1 MNNKVFC
8 TVFTPAYNRKE
19 LLYRLYESLVE
30 QTSKD
35 FEWVIIDDGSTD
47 GTDDMIAS
55 IKEDRFSIIYKKVE
69 NGGKHRAINR
79 GLDIAEGEVFAIV
92 DSDDYLLPNAIET
105 IKARFSEIDG
115 EEKKFAGVALLKSFS
130 ETEAVGTSFSG
141 EWVDAKTTERP
152 KYNINGDKFEV
163 FYTDVLKE
171 NKFPEIEGENFM
183 TEAVVWNRLSY
194 KGYYIRWFN
203 DIAYICDYLDN
214 GLTDNRDKLIRKN
227 PKGYSLFIRECVE
240 NKSITI
246 KQKLGYYSYYYVSC
260 KADRSIKEIAKELK
274 TSVFLLRFSYIL
286 RQLTQIIRKIGN
298 NNAE

>member
-1 MNNKVFC
+1 M
-8 TVFTPAYNRKE
+8 
-19 LLYRLYESLVE
+19 YESLVE

-55 IKEDRFSIIYKKVE
+55 IKEDSFSIIYKKVE

-171 NKFPEIEGENFM
+171 NKF
-183 TEAVVWNRLSY
+183 
-194 KGYYIRWFN
+194 
-203 DIAYICDYLDN
+203 
-214 GLTDNRDKLIRKN
+214 
-227 PKGYSLFIRECVE
+227 
-240 NKSITI
+240 
-246 KQKLGYYSYYYVSC
+246 
-260 KADRSIKEIAKELK
+260 
-274 TSVFLLRFSYIL
+274 
-286 RQLTQIIRKIGN
+286 
-298 NNAE
+298 